1 MDEIY
6 LDTESQRGPEE
17 VRGGWDN
24 IPAFGLAVAVTWDPA
39 FGFREW
45 FEPDAV
51 PLLQELSRFPRLVT
65 FNGNRFDLPLLS
77 AYGPTLALLP
87 KSFDVL
93 ADLRR
98 RLGFRVSL
106 EDLARATLGRGKGG
120 SGEQALRW
128 WRSGDPALRRKVVEY
143 CRQDVEVL
151 RDCVGY
157 GREHGFV
164 FISGPDPAA
173 PKQRV
178 YVAWAPA

>member
-17 VRGGWDN
+17 VSGGWEN
-24 IPAFGLAVAVTWDPA
+24 IPAFGLAVAVTWDAA

-45 FEPDAV
+45 FEPDALR
-51 PLLQELSRFPRLVT
+51 LLEELARFPRLVT

-77 AYGPTLALLP
+77 AYGATQALLP
-87 KSFDVL
+87 RSFDVL

-120 SGEQALRW
+120 SGEQAIRW
-128 WRSGDPALRRKVVEY
+128 WRSGDPALRRRVVEY
-143 CRQDVEVL
+143 CRQDVEIL
-151 RDCVGY
+151 RACVEY
-157 GREHGFV
+157 GRRHGFV
-164 FISGPDPAA
+164 FIPGPDAA
-173 PKQRV
+173 ASRQRV

>member
-17 VRGGWDN
+17 VPGGWDN

-45 FEPDAV
+45 FEPEA
-51 PLLQELSRFPRLVT
+51 PLLLQEISRFTRLVT

-77 AYGPTLALLP
+77 VYGPTQELRP
-87 KSFDVL
+87 RSFDVL

-106 EDLARATLGRGKGG
+106 DDLARTTLGRGKAGG
-120 SGEQALRW
+120 GEQALRW
-128 WRSGDPALRRKVVEY
+128 WRSGDPALKRKVVEY
-143 CRQDVEVL
+143 CRQDVALL

-157 GREHGFV
+157 GRQRGFV
-164 FISGPDPAA
+164 LIAGPDPAV
-173 PKQRV
+173 PSQRV
-178 YVAWAPA
+178 YVAWTPR

>member
-17 VRGGWDN
+17 VPGGWDN

-45 FEPDAV
+45 FEPEA
-51 PLLQELSRFPRLVT
+51 PLLLQEISRFARLVT

-77 AYGPTLALLP
+77 AYGPTQDLRP
-87 KSFDVL
+87 RSFDVL

-106 EDLARATLGRGKGG
+106 DDLARATLGRGKGG

-143 CRQDVEVL
+143 CRQDVALL
-151 RDCVGY
+151 RDCVEY
-157 GREHGFV
+157 GRQQGFV
-164 FISGPDPAA
+164 LIPGPDPGGAS
-173 PKQRV
+173 QRV
-178 YVAWAPA
+178 YVAWTAK

>member
-17 VRGGWDN
+17 VPGGWEN

-39 FGFREW
+39 FGFRDW
-45 FEPDAV
+45 LEPDAAL
-51 PLLQELSRFPRLVT
+51 LLQELARFPRLIT

-77 AYGPTLALLP
+77 AYGPTVALRP
-87 KSFDVL
+87 RSFDVL
-93 ADLRR
+93 ADLKR

-106 EDLARATLGRGKGG
+106 GDLAQATLGRGKGG
-120 SGEQALRW
+120 SGEEAIRW

-143 CRQDVEVL
+143 CRQDVALL
-151 RDCVGY
+151 RDCVEY
-157 GREHGFV
+157 GRQHGFV
-164 FISGPDPAA
+164 FIPGPAA
-173 PKQRV
+173 DGPAQRV